1 MARIGKTCM
10 YWHRILSYFPKRFVS
25 QEQCRSARSWPDYY
39 AAHEKQVYA
48 RIEELVNERAGD

>member
-1 MARIGKTCM
+1 M